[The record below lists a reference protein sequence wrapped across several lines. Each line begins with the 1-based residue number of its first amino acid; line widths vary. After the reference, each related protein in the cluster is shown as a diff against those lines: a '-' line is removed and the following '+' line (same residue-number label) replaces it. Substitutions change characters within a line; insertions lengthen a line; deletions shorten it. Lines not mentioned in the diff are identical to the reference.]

1 MYNYYFSLQYKR
13 STVKMRY
20 KSFCNVQLL
29 FLSSVH
35 EKYGKDAVQEF
46 LLCTITISLFSTRE
60 VR

>member
-1 MYNYYFSLQYKR
+1 MYNYYFSLQCKR

-29 FLSSVH
+29 FLSSVL

-46 LLCTITISLFSTRE
+46 L
-60 VR
+60 